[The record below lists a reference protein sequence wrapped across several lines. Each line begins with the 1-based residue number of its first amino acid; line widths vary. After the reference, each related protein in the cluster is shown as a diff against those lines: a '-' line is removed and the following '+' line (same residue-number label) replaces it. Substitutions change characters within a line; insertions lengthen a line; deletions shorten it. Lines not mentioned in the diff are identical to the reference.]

1 MQPDELDRLLSEEGG
16 ISPSQDFADAVM
28 SAVRRE
34 AATPRS
40 LDFPWKPVVFGIGS
54 AALSIAAG
62 MGLGAAPARPALVVQ
77 TNVMTEMLTSWAA
90 HVAAGTANPAV
101 SALVLS
107 VVVAMVPLAVYQGY
121 QRMRD

>member
-40 LDFPWKPVVFGIGS
+40 LEFPWKPVVFGIAS
-54 AALSIAAG
+54 AALSIVAG
-62 MGLGAAPARPALVVQ
+62 MGLGAAPASPALAVQ
-77 TNVMTEMLTSWAA
+77 PNVMTEMLTSWAA
-90 HVAAGTANPAV
+90 HLAAGTANPAV

-107 VVVAMVPLAVYQGY
+107 VFVALVPLAVYQGY
-121 QRMRD
+121 QRIGD